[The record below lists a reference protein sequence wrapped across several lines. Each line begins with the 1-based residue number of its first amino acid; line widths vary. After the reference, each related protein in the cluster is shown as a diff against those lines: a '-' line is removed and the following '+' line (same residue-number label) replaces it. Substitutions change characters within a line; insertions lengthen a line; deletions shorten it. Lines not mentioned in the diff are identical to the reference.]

1 MAKQNF
7 LVDVDLNDNQLLT
20 SLFETLA
27 ADPGSLTEARF
38 WYNSTD
44 KRLKYYN
51 GTATLIVADLSDVT
65 GTLKF
70 QGGYNATTN
79 TPNLTAPAPGA
90 IKTGYYWV
98 VTVTGTFFGTTLEV
112 GDSLFAN
119 IDDPAVLADWT
130 IVQAN
135 VSYATETTAGIIKL
149 ATQVLT
155 DAGTDDLTAVTPLKL
170 TTFMANKAFT
180 KKFVQTPV
188 SIGTV
193 PGVQL
198 ITHNLNTI
206 NVQVEVYDT
215 TTSERYVVQVVP
227 NTPNTVQIS
236 ANGAT
241 KTVRVN
247 VIG

>member
-7 LVDVDLNDNQLLT
+7 LVDLDLNGNQLLT
-20 SLFETLA
+20 SLFEKVA
-27 ADPGSLTEARF
+27 ADPVGLTEARF

-51 GTATLIVADLSDVT
+51 GTSTLIVADLSDVT
-65 GTLKF
+65 GTLRF
-70 QGGYNATTN
+70 IGGYNTTTN
-79 TPNLTAPAPGA
+79 TPNLTTPAPGTV
-90 IKTGYYWV
+90 KSGYYYV
-98 VTVTGTFFGTTLEV
+98 VTVSGSFFGTALAV

-119 IDDPAVLADWT
+119 IDNPAVLADWT
-130 IVQAN
+130 IVEGNN
-135 VSYATETTAGIIKL
+135 VQATETIMGILKL

-155 DAGTDDLTAVTPLKL
+155 DAGADDLTAVTPLKL
-170 TTFMANKAFT
+170 TTFITNKGIT
-180 KKFVQTPV
+180 KKVVFTPI

-198 ITHNLNTI
+198 LTHNLNTLDI
-206 NVQVEVYDT
+206 QVDVYDT
-215 TTSERYVVQVVP
+215 TTGDKYDVQVVP
-227 NTPNTVQIS
+227 NTVNTVQVT

>member
-7 LVDVDLNDNQLLT
+7 LVDLDLNGNQLLT
-20 SLFETLA
+20 SLFEILVT
-27 ADPGSLTEARF
+27 DPVGLTEARF

-51 GTATLIVADLSDVT
+51 GTSTLIVADLSDVT

-90 IKTGYYWV
+90 IKVGYYWV
-98 VTVTGTFFGTTLEV
+98 VTVAGTFFGTTLEV

-119 IDDPAVLADWT
+119 VDDPSVLADWT

-135 VSYATETTAGIIKL
+135 VGYASETVAGIIKL
-149 ATQVLT
+149 ATQALT
-155 DAGTDDLTAVTPLKL
+155 DAGVDDLTAVTPLKL
-170 TTFMANKAFT
+170 NTWKANKKLT
-180 KKFVQTPV
+180 SKYVQTPV

-193 PGVQL
+193 PGVQT
-198 ITHNLNTI
+198 ITHNLNTQD
-206 NVQVEVYDT
+206 VQVEVYDT
-215 TTSERYVVQVVP
+215 TTWERYVVQVIP

-241 KTVRVN
+241 KTVSVN

>member
-7 LVDVDLNDNQLLT
+7 LVDIDLNENQLLT
-20 SLFETLA
+20 SLFEILA
-27 ADPGSLTEARF
+27 SDPGSLVEARF

-44 KRLKYYN
+44 KRLKYFN
-51 GTATLIVADLSDVT
+51 GTSTLIVADLSDVT

-98 VTVTGTFFGTTLEV
+98 VTVAGTFFGTVLEV
-112 GDSLFAN
+112 GDSLFSN
-119 IDDPAVLADWT
+119 IDDPSVLADWT

-135 VSYATETTAGIIKL
+135 VGYASETVAGIIKL

-155 DAGTDDLTAVTPLKL
+155 DAGVDDLTAVTPLKL
-170 TTFMANKAFT
+170 NTWLTNKAIT
-180 KKFVQTPV
+180 RKFVQTPV

-193 PGVQL
+193 PGVQT
-198 ITHNLNTI
+198 ITHNLNTQD
-206 NVQVEVYDT
+206 VQVEVYDT
-215 TTSERYVVQVVP
+215 TTQVRYVVQVVP

-241 KTVRVN
+241 KTVSVN